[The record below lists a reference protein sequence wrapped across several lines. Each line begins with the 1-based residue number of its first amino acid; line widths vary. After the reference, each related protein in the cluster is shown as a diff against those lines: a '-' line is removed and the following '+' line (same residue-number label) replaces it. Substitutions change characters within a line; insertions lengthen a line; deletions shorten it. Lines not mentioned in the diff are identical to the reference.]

1 MVPHVLV
8 MVERTKEVFEVVPP
22 RHVQARHIDLV
33 VTVVVTQSLPKLI
46 EGVVAAHEVPVRSSP
61 VDDIADG
68 FHRERPEDLVPIRV
82 FERVGLLD
90 PSPGGKAP
98 PGEIELKDTVRIR
111 DLLLPAPSRRGR
123 DHGPKVRWSLRRPGP
138 LHPTHVAEPGGPDV
152 AVAPRLDG
160 HPLDDI
166 AGVLGVVGKCDPFT
180 LGLTPPPD
188 VDGDE
193 HIAIVLVKRRVIRHE
208 GDVVLPVRRQFYDGG
223 YAVRRQVRREVNV
236 GRQLERHPAWG
247 YRSRLPAGRPAA
259 PPGRSSL

>member
-1 MVPHVLV
+1 

-33 VTVVVTQSLPKLI
+33 VTVVVPQSPPKLI
-46 EGVVAAHEVPVRSSP
+46 EGVVPAHEVPVRSRP

-68 FHRERPEDLVPIRV
+68 FHRERPEDLVPIRM

-98 PGEIELKDTVRIR
+98 PGEIELKDPVRIG
-111 DLLLPAPSRRGR
+111 DLLLPAPGSRGR
-123 DHGPKVRWSLRRPGP
+123 DHGPKVRWSLGRSGP
-138 LHPTHVAEPGGPDV
+138 LHPTHVAEAGGPDV

-166 AGVLGVVGKCDPFT
+166 AGVFGVVGKCDPFT
-180 LGLTPPPD
+180 LGLTPSPD

-208 GDVVLPVRRQFYDGG
+208 RDVVLPVRGQFHDGG
-223 YAVRRQVRREVNV
+223 YAVRPQVRPGDKHRRTAR
-236 GRQLERHPAWG
+236 GHRAWG
-247 YRSRLPAGRPAA
+247 YRTRLPAGRPAA
-259 PPGRSSL
+259 QPGRSSL